1 MTKRK
6 LHYRFHNPNSAE
18 ETARYLE
25 KLFVEVNTCK
35 VRTAIETASYQK
47 QEQSEDAMT
56 CV

>member
-25 KLFVEVNTCK
+25 KLFIEVNACK
-35 VRTAIETASYQK
+35 VRSAIETASYQN
-47 QEQSEDAMT
+47 
-56 CV
+56 